1 MKQAVMTN
9 PGTISFREVDIPE
22 ISEQE
27 VLIKI
32 MRIGVCGS
40 DIHVYHGK
48 HPYTKY
54 PVVQG
59 HEVSGEVVKIGAN
72 VKDLNIGDR
81 VTIQPQVVCGKCLS
95 CRSGNYHICDELK
108 VMGFQTTGTASEFF
122 VADAVKVLKLP
133 SDMSFEEG
141 AMVEPMAVAVHALG
155 RCEKNIR
162 GKKILVLG
170 AGPIGNLVAQTAKGM
185 GAEAVMITDLSDF
198 RLDIAMEC
206 GIDFCINTGRMD
218 LTESI
223 LKHFGPDKADLILEC
238 VGVNPTMTQAVT
250 NARKGSD
257 IIVVGVF
264 EEKGSVDFG
273 LVQDRELRMIG
284 TLMYKEP
291 DYLKAIKLI
300 GEGHINL
307 KSLITNHFSFAD
319 YQKAYE
325 YIETTRD
332 KCMKIMI
339 DVQEDKK

>member
-1 MKQAVMTN
+1 MKQAVMTQ
-9 PGTISFREVDIPE
+9 PGAISFREIDTPE
-22 ISEQE
+22 ITGNE
-27 VLIKI
+27 VLIRI

-59 HEVSGEVVKIGAN
+59 HEVSGEISKVGPLVKGLA
-72 VKDLNIGDR
+72 IGDR
-81 VTIQPQVVCGKCLS
+81 VTIQPQVVCGKCLP
-95 CRSGNYHICDELK
+95 CRSGNYHICDDLK

-122 VADAVKVLKLP
+122 AVDAAKVLKLP
-133 SDMSFEEG
+133 DDMPFDFG

-155 RCEKNIR
+155 RSGMDIK

-170 AGPIGNLVAQTAKGM
+170 AGPIGNLVAQTAKGL

-198 RLDIAMEC
+198 RLGIAKEC
-206 GIDFCINTGRMD
+206 GIDFCINTGKTD
-218 LTESI
+218 LAEAI
-223 LKHFGPDKADLILEC
+223 LTHFGPDKADLILEC

-264 EEKGSVDFG
+264 GEKASVDFG

-291 DYLKAIKLI
+291 DYLKAIELI
-300 GEGHINL
+300 GKGLINL
-307 KSLITNHFSFAD
+307 KALITNHFPFAD
-319 YQKAYE
+319 YLKAYE
-325 YIETTRD
+325 YIEAARD
-332 KCMKIMI
+332 QCMKVMVDI
-339 DVQEDKK
+339 QE

>member
-1 MKQAVMTN
+1 MKQAVMTQ
-9 PGTISFREVDIPE
+9 PGSISFREIDRPE
-22 ISEQE
+22 ISERE
-27 VLIKI
+27 VLIRI

-59 HEVSGEVVKIGAN
+59 HEVSGEITRIGAM
-72 VKDLNIGDR
+72 VKGFAEGDR
-81 VTIQPQVVCGKCLS
+81 VTIQPQVVCGKCLP
-95 CRSGNYHICDELK
+95 CRNGNYHICDDLK
-108 VMGFQTTGTASEFF
+108 VMGFQTTGTASEYFA
-122 VADAVKVLKLP
+122 VDAAKVLKLP
-133 SDMSFEEG
+133 EGMPFDFG

-155 RCEKNIR
+155 RSGMDIK

-170 AGPIGNLVAQTAKGM
+170 AGPIGNLVAQTAKGL

-198 RLDIAMEC
+198 RLEIAKEC
-206 GIDFCINTGRMD
+206 GIDFCINTGKTD
-218 LTESI
+218 LAESI

-264 EEKGSVDFG
+264 GEKASVDFG

-284 TLMYKEP
+284 TLMYREP
-291 DYLKAIKLI
+291 DYLTAIELI
-300 GEGHINL
+300 EKGHINL
-307 KSLITNHFSFAD
+307 KALITNHFSFDD
-319 YQKAYE
+319 YLKAYE
-325 YIETTRD
+325 FIEAARD
-332 KCMKIMI
+332 QCMKVMI
-339 DVQEDKK
+339 DIQ